1 MTQQERQRIAAGLS
15 GKLSYAEIAR
25 RLDRPTSTISR
36 EISRNGG
43 PGGYRP
49 QQAQLATVQRAQRGT
64 PVPPRAAEAPSGTLE
79 EEIIELAVRSGLPR
93 MTARVHV
100 DLLLSEDGRRTAA
113 ELTRRL
119 KVSPA
124 SVSVAVN
131 FLVEHGYVRRERDP
145 QRRRD
150 IYVVDDDA
158 WYHSIVISSRQTLE
172 AARRPRRPRRR
183 RTGPRAQW
191 GSGWPRWA
199 RSWNRSA
206 WTCWSRPTDAVA
218 SWRDGSEPNRLGRRR
233 TSSCRTSPTPAIW
246 PSGTAGT
253 SGSPLTSTS

>member
-1 MTQQERQRIAAGLS
+1 MTQQERQRIAAGLT
-15 GKLSYAEIAR
+15 GRLSYAEIAR

-36 EISRNGG
+36 EIARNGG

-64 PVPPRAAEAPSGTLE
+64 PAPPRAAGAPGGAME

-172 AARRPRRPRRR
+172 AAQASTAAAQTYGPESPVGQRLAKVGAFLEQVSLDMLESADRCRRLL
-183 RTGPRAQW
+183 A
-191 GSGWPRWA
+191 
-199 RSWNRSA
+199 
-206 WTCWSRPTDAVA
+206 
-218 SWRDGSEPNRLGRRR
+218 
-233 TSSCRTSPTPAIW
+233 
-246 PSGTAGT
+246 
-253 SGSPLTSTS
+253 

>member
-1 MTQQERQRIAAGLS
+1 MPGGRLTQQDRRRIATGL
-15 GKLSYAEIAR
+15 GDGLSYAEIAR

-36 EISRNGG
+36 EVARNGG

-49 QQAQLATVQRAQRGT
+49 QLAHQATVQRAQRGT
-64 PVPPRAAEAPSGTLE
+64 PAPPRADGAPSGATE
-79 EEIIELAVRSGLPR
+79 EELIELAVRTGLPR

-131 FLVEHGYVRRERDP
+131 YLVEHGYVRRERDP

-172 AARRPRRPRRR
+172 SAQAAMAAAETFGLDTPVGQRLAKVGAFLEQVIEDMMESADRW
-183 RTGPRAQW
+183 RTL
-191 GSGWPRWA
+191 
-199 RSWNRSA
+199 
-206 WTCWSRPTDAVA
+206 
-218 SWRDGSEPNRLGRRR
+218 LG
-233 TSSCRTSPTPAIW
+233 
-246 PSGTAGT
+246 
-253 SGSPLTSTS
+253 